1 MLKRAPAAGIV
12 GLAALRE
19 ASTTEYGQILNLVRA
34 ALAAR
39 YKDDP
44 ANSPGG
50 YVYVEIEALYADRV
64 IVARGGRYW
73 QLAYTLDDKNQV
85 VLQEPVEVLERF
97 DPVALREAAQWMREA
112 KDAAGGELAGA
123 ISWLEKAIARH
134 ERHMNGKEATSEASQ
149 QKMMREMKKALAMLS
164 GEKGTGDKMRE
175 AIDAGDWLIEASED
189 GKVWDVIVLRAGLSK
204 NGVWYTDHA
213 LRESVKAFEGAKVF
227 VKSNDE
233 HIKGGRPDI
242 NKLAGW
248 LSDAR
253 FVEGKATDTGRL
265 EARLN
270 LTGAASLRETI
281 AQAWQRGKKDLV
293 GLSIDAVGKTT
304 KPLAQKL
311 REGVKRI
318 AESILKVNSVDLIL
332 DPAAGGALVRMVEA
346 ANPEEQSAMLKET
359 MLAKIKAKFPNL
371 DAATLSD
378 EQILERYAEAV
389 AADKPAPTDRA
400 GEPMTREEFRT
411 YQRLVEARAAA
422 RTKILATTLPQPSK
436 DQLLIR
442 FDRLERFTEA
452 DVDAEIKAERDHVV
466 RLAEA
471 FGLDAGK
478 VKLDGDIQV
487 EDRPAKIAGMLDAF
501 FDRTHKD
508 HRATQSFK
516 ECYIEM
522 TGDTRVTGRLEHCDR
537 RRLAESVGALRESL
551 DTSAWTD
558 VVGSSLRRTL
568 IRDYQRPNQY
578 DVWRRIA
585 NVVPVSDFRTNERT
599 RFGGYGDLPAVAE
612 GSPYLALTSPT
623 DEKATYAVS
632 KKGGTEDITLE
643 MIRNDDVAAIRQI
656 PGKLSGSAKRT
667 LAKFVLDFIRTNP
680 TIYDSVAFFH
690 NTHANLGANALDA
703 TYLAAARLRM
713 LKQAEADSADRL
725 GIGPKSLIVP
735 VDLEQTAVDLF
746 SRNTN
751 NDKSFVNN
759 LSLEVLPVWYWTDT
773 NDWAIGADPME
784 LPGIEVGF
792 LDGNEEPELFV
803 QDNPTVGSLFTNDK
817 VTWKIRHIFG
827 GNVVNYRA
835 FDKSVVT

>member
-1 MLKRAPAAGIV
+1 VLKRVPAAGIV

-19 ASTTEYGQILNLVRA
+19 ASSTEFGQVLNLVRA
-34 ALAAR
+34 ALHAR
-39 YKDDP
+39 YKTEA
-44 ANSPGG
+44 ANPNE
-50 YVYVEIEALYADRV
+50 YVFVEIEALFADRV
-64 IVARGGRYW
+64 IVCRDGRYW
-73 QLAYTLDDKNQV
+73 QFAYALDDKNQV

-97 DPVALREAAQWMREA
+97 DPVALREAALGDAEA
-112 KDAAGGELAGA
+112 
-123 ISWLEKAIARH
+123 WLV
-134 ERHMNGKEATSEASQ
+134 EATAEA
-149 QKMMREMKKALAMLS
+149 
-164 GEKGTGDKMRE
+164 G
-175 AIDAGDWLIEASED
+175 

-204 NGVWYTDHA
+204 NGVWYTDQA

-253 FVEGKATDTGRL
+253 FVEGKAADTGHL
-265 EARLN
+265 GARLN

-346 ANPEEQSAMLKET
+346 VNSEEQSEMELREAML
-359 MLAKIKAKFPNL
+359 ARIKAKFPNV
-371 DAATLSD
+371 DVAALTQD
-378 EQILERYAEAV
+378 QILERYAEAI
-389 AADKPAPTDRA
+389 AADKPLPTDKA
-400 GEPMTREEFRT
+400 DEPMTRAEFQD

-436 DQLLIR
+436 DQLVNR
-442 FDRLERFTEA
+442 FERLERFTEA
-452 DVDAEIKAERDHVV
+452 DVDTEIKAERAHVV
-466 RLAEA
+466 RLAESL
-471 FGLDAGK
+471 GVDAGK
-478 VKLDGDIQV
+478 VKIEGADIQV
-487 EDRPAKIAGMLDAF
+487 EDRSVKVAAMLDAF

-516 ECYIEM
+516 ECYREI
-522 TGDTRVTGRLEHCDR
+522 TGDARVTGRIENCNR
-537 RRLAESVGALRESL
+537 TRLAESIGRLSESL
-551 DTSAWTD
+551 DTTAFAD
-558 VVGSSLRRTL
+558 VLGSTLRRQL
-568 IRDYQRPNQY
+568 VADYQRPNQY
-578 DVWRRIA
+578 DVWRKIV
-585 NVVPVSDFRTNERT
+585 NIVPVADFRTNERT
-599 RFGGYGDLPAVAE
+599 RFGGYGDLSTVAE
-612 GSPYLALTSPT
+612 GSAYLALSSPT

-643 MIRNDDVAAIRQI
+643 MIKNDDVGAIRRI
-656 PGKLSGSAKRT
+656 PMALSRASKRT
-667 LAKFVLDFIRTNP
+667 VAKLVLDLIRTNP
-680 TIYDSVAFFH
+680 TLYDSVAFFH

-725 GIGPKSLIVP
+725 GIGPKFLLV
-735 VDLEQTAVDLF
+735 AVDGEETAQNLF
-746 SRNTN
+746 TRNTN
-751 NDKSFVNN
+751 NDKTFVNSM
-759 LSLEVLPVWYWTDT
+759 SLEVLPVWYWTDT
-773 NDWAIGADPME
+773 NDWAIGADPVE
-784 LPGIEVGF
+784 LPSIEVGF

-803 QDNPTVGSLFTNDK
+803 QDAPNVGSMFSNDK
-817 VTWKIRHIFG
+817 LTYKIRQIVG
-827 GNVVNYRA
+827 AQVVNYRG

>member
-1 MLKRAPAAGIV
+1 MLKRAPAAGII

-19 ASTTEYGQILNLVRA
+19 AATTEFGQVLNLVRA

-39 YKDDP
+39 YKDAP

-64 IVARGGRYW
+64 IVHRDGRYW
-73 QLAYTLDDKNQV
+73 QFDYTLDDKNVV
-85 VLQEPVEVLERF
+85 VLKEPVEVIERF
-97 DPVALREAAQWMREA
+97 DKVAMREAAAANPLAWLVEA
-112 KDAAGGELAGA
+112 KD
-123 ISWLEKAIARH
+123 
-134 ERHMNGKEATSEASQ
+134 
-149 QKMMREMKKALAMLS
+149 
-164 GEKGTGDKMRE
+164 
-175 AIDAGDWLIEASED
+175 D
-189 GKVWDVIVLRAGLSK
+189 GKVWDVIVLRAGLSE
-204 NGVWYTDHA
+204 NGTFYTDRA
-213 LRESVKAFEGAKVF
+213 LRESVKVFEGAKVY

-248 LSDAR
+248 ISGVR
-253 FVEGKATDTGRL
+253 FVEGRATDSGRL
-265 EARLN
+265 EGQLN
-270 LTGAASLRETI
+270 LSGKAELRETL
-281 AQAWQRGKKDLV
+281 ADAWRRGKTDLV
-293 GLSIDAVGKTT
+293 GLSIDAVGRTV
-304 KPLAQKL
+304 KPLAQRL
-311 REGVKRI
+311 REGVKRV

-346 ANPEEQSAMLKET
+346 ANSEEQAEMQLREAML
-359 MLAKIKAKFPNL
+359 ARIKAKFPNL
-371 DAATLSD
+371 DAATLTE
-378 EQILERYAEAV
+378 EQILERYAEAI
-389 AADKPAPTDRA
+389 AADKPLPTDRA
-400 GEPMTREEFRT
+400 GEPMTRAEFT
-411 YQRLVEARAAA
+411 EYQRMVEARAAA
-422 RTKILATTLPQPSK
+422 AVRINATTLPQPSK
-436 DQLLIR
+436 DQLVAR
-442 FDRLERFTEA
+442 FNRLERFVEA
-452 DVDAEIKAERDHVV
+452 DVDAEIKAEREHVV

-471 FGLDAGK
+471 LGADAGK
-478 VKLDGDIQV
+478 VKLEGGADIQV
-487 EDRPAKIAGMLDAF
+487 EDRRTKMVGMLDAF

-508 HRATQSFK
+508 HRATQSFR

-522 TGDTRVTGRLEHCDR
+522 TGDVKVTGRLEHCDR
-537 RRLAESVGALRESL
+537 RRLAESVGAIGALRESL

-558 VVGSSLRRTL
+558 VIGSSLRRTL
-568 IRDYQRPNQY
+568 VADYQRPNQY
-578 DVWRRIA
+578 DIWRRIA
-585 NVVPVSDFRTNERT
+585 NVVPVQDFRTNERT

-643 MIRNDDVAAIRQI
+643 MIRNDDVGAIRQI
-656 PGKLSGSAKRT
+656 PGKLAGSAKRT

-680 TIYDSVAFFH
+680 TLYDSVAFFH
-690 NTHANLGANALDA
+690 ATHGNLGANALDA

-713 LKQAEADSADRL
+713 LKQAEADSSDRL
-725 GIGPKSLIVP
+725 GIGPKTLIVP
-735 VDLEQTAVDLF
+735 VDLEETAQNLF

-751 NDKSFVNN
+751 NDKTFVNT

-773 NDWAIGADPME
+773 NDWAIGADPAE
-784 LPGIEVGF
+784 LPSIEVGF

-827 GNVVNYRA
+827 GQVVNFRG